1 MRLSHDIVYL
11 QVVALLAFSTTAG
24 FRTLGP
30 DDNRVNCMG
39 FNNTPYRAVLN
50 FRYPMDSQDFFFT
63 YSPSPPPNAT
73 ENGCPQSMPFQAF
86 NGRSGYFVA
95 MGVLSMI
102 YVIAAIVVYMLFLIP
117 DLFIVK
123 WLVIGVSKK
132 LYDSSGDSLALYL
145 YLPFLSPLL
154 FLPLSSPFPS
164 FPSLLFLPLSSSSPP
179 LSHPPFFLSS
189 SSPLLLPLSFPSL
202 LSSFLQDFIATIL
215 IGVLY
220 LLADISWSS
229 GVADLPRFVR
239 SALRD
244 VATNCLQCNPIIDEN
259 EIIVQTFA
267 QLAISLVRTYK
278 LLLKGKRMQQP
289 FGLFPFPPL
298 Q

>member
-1 MRLSHDIVYL
+1 MRLCHDVIVYL

-154 FLPLSSPFPS
+154 FLPLSSPLL
-164 FPSLLFLPLSSSSPP
+164 SLLFLLPLSSPFLLFFSSLSPFPP
-179 LSHPPFFLSS
+179 PPFHPPFFLSS

-229 GVADLPRFVR
+229 GVADLPGFVR

-267 QLAISLVRTYK
+267 QLAISLVRTCM
-278 LLLKGKRMQQP
+278 LLLKGKRMQ
-289 FGLFPFPPL
+289 
-298 Q
+298 

>member
-1 MRLSHDIVYL
+1 MKLGLGMRLSHDIVYL

-154 FLPLSSPFPS
+154 FLPLSSPLLSLLFLLPLSLLSFSSFP
-164 FPSLLFLPLSSSSPP
+164 PSLLFLPPFPILLS
-179 LSHPPFFLSS
+179 F
-189 SSPLLLPLSFPSL
+189 SPLPPPCSSLSPFLPFSPLFYRTSL
-202 LSSFLQDFIATIL
+202 PQF
-215 IGVLY
+215 
-220 LLADISWSS
+220 
-229 GVADLPRFVR
+229 
-239 SALRD
+239 
-244 VATNCLQCNPIIDEN
+244 
-259 EIIVQTFA
+259 
-267 QLAISLVRTYK
+267 
-278 LLLKGKRMQQP
+278 
-289 FGLFPFPPL
+289 
-298 Q
+298 